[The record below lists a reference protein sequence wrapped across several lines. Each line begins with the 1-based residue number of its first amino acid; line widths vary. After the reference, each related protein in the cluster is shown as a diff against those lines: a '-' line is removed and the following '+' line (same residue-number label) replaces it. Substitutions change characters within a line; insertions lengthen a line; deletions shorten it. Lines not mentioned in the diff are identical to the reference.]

1 MPETKLQKIYD
12 KAIASIAVFIMGS
25 TAAFL
30 WDLSKSL
37 TVLNQQVAVVIEQ
50 VAGNEKN
57 LQRQINF
64 YDKQIDSQNQK
75 IEMLTDQI
83 RIFNQRLSYIT
94 NYVNDKRKEEK

>member
-12 KAIASIAVFIMGS
+12 KAIASIAVFIMAS